1 MTRILASLV
10 LLGLVGCAS
19 KQEVADLDARIKAL
33 EEKLAKPEAAAAAK
47 PGTPG
52 APPASTPEDDAASA
66 LMKEAQVA
74 INGANFELAKTKLAE
89 ITEKYPET
97 RAAKAATRIA
107 AEIGIIGTD
116 APAMEVEK
124 WFQGKANW
132 DSKKATLVVFWE
144 QWCPHCKEEMPKMQP
159 LSEKWSS
166 KLQVVGMTKVTKK
179 STDELVTQ
187 FLSENK
193 IKFAVGKEKD
203 GSLSKAFM
211 VTGIP
216 AAAIVK
222 DGKIIWRGH
231 PNKLTEAFL
240 TQLLG

>member
-1 MTRILASLV
+1 MSRILASMM

-19 KQEVADLDARIKAL
+19 KQEVTDLDARIKAL
-33 EEKLAKPEAAAAAK
+33 EEKLAKTEAAGAAK
-47 PGTPG
+47 PG
-52 APPASTPEDDAASA
+52 APAAPVASPEEDAASA

-74 INGANFELAKTKLAE
+74 INGADFELAKAKLAE
-89 ITEKYPET
+89 ISEKYPQT
-97 RAAKAATRIA
+97 RAAKAATRIS

-116 APAMEVEK
+116 APTLEVEK
-124 WFQGKANW
+124 WFQGKAAW
-132 DSKKATLVVFWE
+132 DSKKATLLIFWE

-166 KLQVVGMTKVTKK
+166 KLNVVGLTKVTKK
-179 STDELVTQ
+179 STDELVTA

-203 GSLSKAFM
+203 GTMSKAFM

-216 AAAIVK
+216 AAAIVR

-240 TQLLG
+240 TKLLG

>member
-19 KQEVADLDARIKAL
+19 KQEVTDLDARIKAL
-33 EEKLAKPEAAAAAK
+33 EEKLAKPEAAPAANK
-47 PGTPG
+47 PG

-74 INGANFELAKTKLAE
+74 INGANFDLAKAKLAE
-89 ITEKYPET
+89 ISEKYPET

-116 APAMEVEK
+116 APTMEVEK

-144 QWCPHCKEEMPKMQP
+144 QWCPHCKDEMPKMQP

-179 STDELVTQ
+179 STDELVTA

-193 IKFAVGKEKD
+193 IKFPVGKEKD